1 MTQRRGFAAMT
12 PEQRREIGRLGGVAA
27 HERGSAHHFTS
38 EEAREAGRKGGKACQ
53 ESGQAPRFTSDSAR
67 EAGRRGGAA
76 VSRDRA
82 HMADIGRRGARNRR
96 RATSDAATADNG
108 AAVRSRAADGDDAG
122 DRLATG
128 T

>member
-12 PEQRREIGRLGGVAA
+12 RAQRQEIGRLGGIAA
-27 HERGSAHHFTS
+27 HERGSAHHFTA

-53 ESGQAPRFTSDSAR
+53 ESGQAPRFTSESGR

-82 HMADIGRRGARNRR
+82 HMADIGRRGARNRKH
-96 RATSDAATADNG
+96 AGTETAEADAKDG
-108 AAVRSRAADGDDAG
+108 ARDD
-122 DRLATG
+122 DRIGEAMTG